1 MAVYTQN
8 NKILLNNA
16 GEAYKTA
23 PIIDISSSYG
33 VTKDGSNLVSAVKNR
48 YYPNKFRQT
57 VGANQPI
64 ENGDGFAF
72 NNTDTLRSHFGA
84 IPDLVTSPYCIEFWG
99 KITATSAN
107 YHTFYQYG
115 NAPGT
120 NELFMRYFDNSGLRI
135 NPGSAEL
142 QIPLVTLS
150 LNTYYHFFI
159 NLRTHVNMVDQHY
172 LGVFINGVLKFKIL
186 SRQYL
191 EHNIVKSEMVLGNF
205 GRGIT
210 TPDRSL
216 KGNIAAFCMVLES
229 MINID
234 NFTVGQQVFTPPT
247 YPNTIL

>member
-1 MAVYTQN
+1 MTVYTQS

-16 GEAYKTA
+16 GEIIKQP

-48 YYPNKFRQT
+48 NNANKFRQT
-57 VGANQPI
+57 VGANQPT

-99 KITATSAN
+99 KITAPATN

-115 NAPGT
+115 NAPGSY
-120 NELFMRYFDNSGLRI
+120 ELFLRYFDNSCLEIRSGNTILRL
-135 NPGSAEL
+135 P
-142 QIPLVTLS
+142 PVTLS

-159 NLRTHVNMVDQHY
+159 NFRPHTNIHDQHY
-172 LGVFINGVLKFKIL
+172 LGVFINGVLKYKTL
-186 SRQYL
+186 NRVYL

-210 TPDRSL
+210 TTDRSL
-216 KGNIAAFCMVLES
+216 NGNIAAFCMVLES
-229 MINID
+229 MIIID

-247 YPNTIL
+247 YPNIIL

>member
-1 MAVYTQN
+1 MSVYTQS

-16 GEAYKTA
+16 GEIIKQP

-48 YYPNKFRQT
+48 NNANKFRQT

-99 KITATSAN
+99 KITATSTN

-120 NELFMRYFDNSGLRI
+120 NELFLRYFDNSRLSIRSGNNTFEIL
-135 NPGSAEL
+135 S
-142 QIPLVTLS
+142 VTLS

-159 NLRTHVNMVDQHY
+159 NFRPHVNISDQHY
-172 LGVFINGVLKFKIL
+172 LGVFINGVLKFKYL
-186 SRQYL
+186 SRVYL
-191 EHNIVKSEMVLGNF
+191 EHNIAKSEMVLGNF

-216 KGNIAAFCMVLES
+216 KGNIATFCMVLES

-234 NFTVGQQVFTPPT
+234 NFTVEQQVFTPPT
-247 YPNTIL
+247 YPKTIL